1 MTLSG
6 QEMVWWL
13 LNDQYESYVFMDS
26 IYSVHM
32 NKYTFFSSFFLDI
45 STSIGRARDIYA
57 VSMYS
62 MYQNMY
68 RDQLSAGTQES
79 LAVFVVAVYDWRLFF
94 CHSSSPI
101 FLLYLPGRCGRF
113 LLLSIVRSLLGGFR
127 QFDFHIMPRA
137 LGAHWFF
144 SGDPAGPV
152 AASLHGVHGQAFQ
165 RFRVGHS
172 GQVICRR
179 LFSVWG
185 QTEIQFAL
193 VFGWFSPVCQIVF
206 FLLY

>member
-6 QEMVWWL
+6 QEMVWRL

-79 LAVFVVAVYDWRLFF
+79 LAVFVVAVYNWRLFF

-101 FLLYLPGRCGRF
+101 FLLYLPVRCGRF
-113 LLLSIVRSLLGGFR
+113 LLLSIVRGFLGGFGSLISTSCR
-127 QFDFHIMPRA
+127 VLYVHIDSS
-137 LGAHWFF
+137 LGTQLGLWRPLSMAYTVKLF
-144 SGDPAGPV
+144 SG
-152 AASLHGVHGQAFQ
+152 
-165 RFRVGHS
+165 
-172 GQVICRR
+172 
-179 LFSVWG
+179 
-185 QTEIQFAL
+185 FAL
-193 VFGWFSPVCQIVF
+193 VTVVR
-206 FLLY
+206 